1 MTADVQRPVASV
13 IIPAHDEAA
22 VIERCLRA
30 LLSDAAPGEL
40 EVIVATNG
48 CSDRTA
54 EIARTVA
61 PDCTVLELS
70 EASKVAALNAGD
82 DAATCFPRAYLDADV
97 ELDTVSLRRVVEV
110 MERGIVLCA
119 APEMR
124 LDLDGRPWFVRRFF
138 AAFGALPYLSD
149 ALVGNGLYV
158 LSADGRSRF
167 GRFPSITADDLF
179 VRNLFA
185 RAERATVDG
194 AQFTVHPPRTL
205 RGLLAIR
212 ERTYRGNAEY
222 VRRGFRSDA
231 GRTADRR
238 RMIAVARRQPLD
250 LAVFLAVNIAAKV
263 RLRTR
268 RTAVRWERDDSARS

>member
-1 MTADVQRPVASV
+1 MTTRTRRPAVSV
-13 IIPAHDEAA
+13 IIPAHDEEA
-22 VIERCLRA
+22 VIERCLTA
-30 LLSDAAPGEL
+30 LLHDAAPGEF

-61 PDCTVLELS
+61 PNCTVLELS
-70 EASKVAALNAGD
+70 AASKIAALNAGD
-82 DAATCFPRAYLDADV
+82 DSASCFPRAYLDADV
-97 ELDTVSLRRVVEV
+97 ELDTASLRRVIEA
-110 MERGIVLCA
+110 MEPGTVLCA
-119 APEMR
+119 APEMC
-124 LDLDGRPWFVRRFF
+124 LDLHGRPWFVRRFF

-158 LSADGRSRF
+158 LSDHGRSRF
-167 GRFPSITADDLF
+167 DRFPSITADDLF
-179 VRNLFA
+179 VRNLFVGE
-185 RAERATVDG
+185 ERATVGDS
-194 AQFTVHPPRTL
+194 QFTVHPPRTL

-222 VRRGFRSDA
+222 HRRGFRSDA
-231 GRTADRR
+231 GRTDDRR

-250 LAVFLAVNIAAKV
+250 LAVFLAVNILAKV